1 MNSAYFLTFA
11 NQRWLSVRLDLVGN
25 ILIFTA
31 GILVVTSRFD
41 VSPSIAGLV
50 LSYILSIVQMI
61 QYIVRQFAEVENAMN
76 ATERLH
82 YYGTKLDS
90 EAPLH
95 LAQIPP
101 SWPATGEITFSNV
114 HMRYRSDLPPV
125 LKGISMYIQGGEH
138 IGIVGRTGAGKSS
151 IITTLFRL
159 NEISSGTYKL
169 YSSRQKV
176 TLTHTPEQAP

>member
-1 MNSAYFLTFA
+1 MNGAYFLTFA

-82 YYGTKLDS
+82 YYGTKLES

-114 HMRYRSDLPPV
+114 HMRYRADLPPV
-125 LKGISMYIQGGEH
+125 LKGISMYISGGEH

-159 NEISSGTYKL
+159 NEISSGTYNEHVSFQSRKL
-169 YSSRQKV
+169 
-176 TLTHTPEQAP
+176 H

>member
-11 NQRWLSVRLDLVGN
+11 TQRWLSVRLDLIGN
-25 ILIFTA
+25 ILIFTS
-31 GILVVTSRFD
+31 GLLVVTSRFD
-41 VSPSIAGLV
+41 VAPSIAGLV
-50 LSYILSIVQMI
+50 LSYILNIVQMI
-61 QYIVRQFAEVENAMN
+61 QHIVRQFAEVENAMN

-82 YYGTKLDS
+82 YYGTELDS

-101 SWPATGEITFSNV
+101 SWPATGEITFSHV
-114 HMRYRSDLPPV
+114 HMRYRADLAPV
-125 LKGISMYIQGGEH
+125 LKGISMHIQGGEH

-159 NEISSGTYKL
+159 TEISSGKDNT
-169 YSSRQKV
+169 S
-176 TLTHTPEQAP
+176 